1 MTVDQFLVWQTPD
14 GSDRWQLI
22 DGAPC
27 LMAPSSLPHGAIQ
40 AQTAALLAVYLA
52 ANRPACVAVT
62 EPGMQPRVGADR
74 NVRIP
79 DIGITCTPIRNDDR
93 LMTDPIVVIE
103 ILSRSN
109 RAETWANVWS
119 YTTISSVGEILVIYA
134 YMMRI
139 DLLRRQAD
147 GLWPENPETFL
158 VPDAAITLDSVGFTV
173 PLESFYR
180 TVSL

>member
-1 MTVDQFLVWQTPD
+1 
-14 GSDRWQLI
+14 
-22 DGAPC
+22 
-27 LMAPSSLPHGAIQ
+27 
-40 AQTAALLAVYLA
+40 
-52 ANRPACVAVT
+52 
-62 EPGMQPRVGADR
+62 MQPRVGADS

-79 DIGITCTPIRNDDR
+79 DIGISCTPIRSDDR
-93 LMTDPIVVIE
+93 LMADPVVGIE

-119 YTTISSVGEILVIYA
+119 YTTISSISEILVIYA

-147 GLWPENPETFL
+147 GLWPKNPETFA
-158 VPDAAITLDSVGFTV
+158 VPGATITLDSVGFAV